1 MTINNSLR
9 EVEEAMRFGPQE
21 LKRAKHSKCTTGKC
35 PVLSEKWMWHDL
47 HKQVFCTTSVQT
59 GST

>member
-21 LKRAKHSKCTTGKC
+21 LKRAKHSKMHYREMSCLVRKMD
-35 PVLSEKWMWHDL
+35 VA
-47 HKQVFCTTSVQT
+47 
-59 GST
+59 